1 MESIFEWEMV
11 INAKDCDWDGKELKY
26 VMSTNF
32 TKWFLGNIK
41 NEGYPNQIS
50 VQGKTLKKFKRVG
63 LSFGYDL
70 YVNGEWL
77 LKIYN
82 RKNEEK
88 DG

>member
-1 MESIFEWEMV
+1 VS
-11 INAKDCDWDGKELKY
+11 
-26 VMSTNF
+26 S
-32 TKWFLGNIK
+32 
-41 NEGYPNQIS
+41 
-50 VQGKTLKKFKRVG
+50 VG

-88 DG
+88 DE